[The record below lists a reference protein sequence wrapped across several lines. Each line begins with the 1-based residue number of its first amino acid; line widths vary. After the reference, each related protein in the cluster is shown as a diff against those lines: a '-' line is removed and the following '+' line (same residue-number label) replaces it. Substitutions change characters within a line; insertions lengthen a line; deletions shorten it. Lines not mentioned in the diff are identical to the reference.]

1 MLTSIHD
8 GKLTLHPTKG
18 LPLTGVGVPVA
29 VDVDV
34 VEVVLTVVLDVVLE
48 VDVVVAVVVVAVVV
62 VPALFGAKHAE
73 TKEVSDQAPPLFV
86 GVSVSS

>member
-1 MLTSIHD
+1 MSSSIPD
-8 GKLTLHPTKG
+8 GILTLHPTKG

-29 VDVDV
+29 VDVVV

-48 VDVVVAVVVVAVVV
+48 VDVVVGVVVVAVVV
-62 VPALFGAKHAE
+62 VPALLGAKHAE
-73 TKEVSDQAPPLFV
+73 TKDVSDQAPPLFV